1 MVTKYSFRHNLTSAS
16 KQKTSSTKVVK
27 EYAHIK
33 EIQCIP
39 QNIIQ
44 IVEKRSFQRIRVLH
58 ILALRDFLIN
68 NSKLSGLHGI

>member
-39 QNIIQ
+39 QNIDSNGKKMLISDD
-44 IVEKRSFQRIRVLH
+44 KG
-58 ILALRDFLIN
+58 ALYP
-68 NSKLSGLHGI
+68 SSAC